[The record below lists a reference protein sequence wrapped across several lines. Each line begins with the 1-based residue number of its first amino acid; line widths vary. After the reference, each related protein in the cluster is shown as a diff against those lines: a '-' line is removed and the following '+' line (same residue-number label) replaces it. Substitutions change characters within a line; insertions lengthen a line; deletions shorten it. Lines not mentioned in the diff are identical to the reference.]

1 MTALPLTRSASLFSQ
16 PHLYLDTTVAV
27 AGWLTSARIG
37 KRVAFLVLSD
47 GSWQAPTQVV
57 VSEDLLTAQP
67 ALRSLGAGCAVR
79 VEGVWVASP
88 AAGQP
93 FELRAERVQIVGEV
107 EDPATYPIQPKE
119 HSPEFLRSVP
129 HLRVRTAQFGA
140 VSRLRHYLSRF
151 IHDYFEEQGFLW
163 VATPI
168 LTSTD
173 AEGAGERFRVS
184 TQGTEEF
191 FGRETFLTVSG
202 QLEGEALCSALSR
215 IYTFGPTFRAEG
227 SHTSRHLA
235 EFWMVEPELAFA
247 SLPDLI
253 QLGQGLLQHVVAK
266 CLERLPGEMAYFAT
280 QGGRSVVEWEGF
292 TQTPFLVMPYTEAIE
307 RLSGQSDLPP
317 VLWGQDLH
325 SDHEKWLVAQAQ
337 RPVVVVDYP
346 TQIKSFYM
354 KPSLDGKTVEA
365 MDILVPGMGEII
377 GGSVREERLAPLVE
391 RMEALGMDPSQYGQ
405 YLDLRRYGSV
415 PHGGFGLGFERLV
428 AYLAGLPS
436 IKDAIAY
443 PRTAA

>member
-16 PHLYLDTTVAV
+16 AHLYLDQRVAV

-47 GSWQAPTQVV
+47 GSWQAPTQIVV
-57 VSEDLLTAQP
+57 PETLLIAQP
-67 ALRSLGAGCAVR
+67 EIRGLGAGCAVR
-79 VEGVWVASP
+79 VEGLWIASP
-88 AAGQP
+88 ATGQP
-93 FELRAERVQIVGEV
+93 FELQAQSVEIVGTV
-107 EDPATYPIQPKE
+107 ADPATYPIQPKE
-119 HSPEFLRSVP
+119 HSAEFLRSVP

-140 VSRLRHYLSRF
+140 ISRLRHQLARF
-151 IHDYFEEQGFLW
+151 IHDYFDDRGFVW

-173 AEGAGERFRVS
+173 AEGAGDRFQVT
-184 TQGTEEF
+184 TQGQGEF

-202 QLEGEALCSALSR
+202 QLEGEAMCSALSR

-235 EFWMVEPELAFA
+235 EFWMVEPEMAFA
-247 SLPDLI
+247 SLADLI
-253 QLGQGLLQHVVAK
+253 QLGQGLLQHVVAR
-266 CLERLPGEMAYFAT
+266 CLEKLPDEMAYFAS
-280 QGGRSVVEWEGF
+280 QGGRSVSDWEQF
-292 TQTPFLVMPYTEAIE
+292 TQIPFMVMPYTEAIE
-307 RLSGQSDLPP
+307 RLSSQSELPP
-317 VLWGQDLH
+317 VAWGQDLH

-346 TQIKSFYM
+346 AQIKSFYM
-354 KPSLDGKTVEA
+354 KPSADGRCVEA

-377 GGSVREERLAPLVE
+377 GGSVREERLEPLVE
-391 RMEALGMDPSQYGQ
+391 RMKALGMDPSQYGQ

-428 AYLAGLPS
+428 AYVAGLPS

-443 PRTAA
+443 PKTAI